1 MKKAIYVLTILLFF
15 SCDWLDEED
24 DCSKTNARDAVWCLG
39 VYTVDIWFNETV
51 EIWYNENPVEL
62 PEGLIIAEDGYSAKL
77 GTTLAFEALSVP
89 GLKFIGWSKRKAC
102 YGCYQ
107 PLIDDEN
114 PNIAYVYMH
123 EKYHGNSNIGPEN
136 VQIVANYIKTLE

>member
-15 SCDWLDEED
+15 SCETDFVSYGD
-24 DCSKTNARDAVWCLG
+24 TVLG
-39 VYTVDIWFNETV
+39 KGIYTVDIWFNETV

>member
-15 SCDWLDEED
+15 SCDWLD
-24 DCSKTNARDAVWCLG
+24 DCSNTNARDAVWCLG

-77 GTTLAFEALSVP
+77 GTTLAFEAIDVP

-102 YGCYQ
+102 YSCYQ

-114 PNIAYVYMH
+114 PNITYVYMH
-123 EKYHGNSNIGPEN
+123 EKYRGGPQN
-136 VQIVANYIKTLE
+136 VQIVANYIKT